1 MRLDVAEE
9 NIKPTTMKPYAYQ
22 QLFENAP
29 EAGRY
34 FEGFVQENERAR
46 LLLSPELL
54 SAYPEDNAAGERRI
68 KEGKTGWQ

>member
-1 MRLDVAEE
+1 MNSDVAEE
-9 NIKPTTMKPYAYQ
+9 NIKPTTLKPYAYR

-34 FEGFVQENERAR
+34 FEGLVQANERAR

-54 SAYPEDNAAGERRI
+54 SAYPEDNAVGERWI
-68 KEGKTGWQ
+68 KEGTTS